1 MGNGASA
8 SHLSSSTV
16 VHLPQSAEVT
26 FHDNALPTCV
36 ASCSAVGLLLPGD
49 VLLYCGGVPVS
60 SPMQARKLLEARQ
73 GIFAPNNRG
82 DGSLRLLV
90 SRRPSTSCIL
100 IRESAD
106 ERFGLCMVT
115 WGTVKAVVGVE
126 VQSIDEGSIAARAGT
141 IALGSIITH
150 IDGQPVSTVREA
162 AALLKGSRAGA
173 EVRLE
178 LKHTPGGEW
187 PRPDANEN
195 LPPSIDAP
203 SAAACIGQDTP
214 TKEVIEVFI

>member
-1 MGNGASA
+1 MGCTRGTVSSIALASRQCFWLVHIRDRPVGRRTMGNGASA

-126 VQSIDEGSIAARAGT
+126 VQCTGMVEVV
-141 IALGSIITH
+141 
-150 IDGQPVSTVREA
+150 PVPAS
-162 AALLKGSRAGA
+162 SQ
-173 EVRLE
+173 
-178 LKHTPGGEW
+178 
-187 PRPDANEN
+187 PRPRGQVRVGSSCSRRSS
-195 LPPSIDAP
+195 PCVWCFRSQGHGHFT
-203 SAAACIGQDTP
+203 CIRP
-214 TKEVIEVFI
+214 TR